1 MKTIALTAVV
11 AVTAFCGPAHA
22 DFTGPYAP
30 VHWTTLTSGSLTGS
44 GSSPGS
50 ATFASSSL
58 SLVGGDTV
66 SPVTDVSCV
75 GATYGFAGPCQLQ
88 TTISLPGTY
97 SFHWAY
103 STADGAGP
111 GGDLFGVLVNGA
123 RIQLS
128 DPGGTVG
135 QSGDRTFSASSSFGW
150 YINCTDCTGGA
161 ASATITA
168 FNAVAAVPEPEMYA
182 LMAAGLAALG
192 LITRRQRAQRCS
204 PLA

>member
-1 MKTIALTAVV
+1 MKTIALTALV
-11 AVTAFCGPAHA
+11 AVAAFCAPAHA

-30 VHWTTLTSGSLTGS
+30 ANWTVVTTGSLTGTGTS
-44 GSSPGS
+44 LGS

-58 SLVGGDTV
+58 TLVGGNTT
-66 SPVTDVSCV
+66 SPTSDVSCV
-75 GATYGFAGPCQLQ
+75 GATYGFAGPCQVQ

-103 STADGAGP
+103 ATADDGGP

-128 DPGGTVG
+128 DPGGPIT

-150 YINCTDCTGGA
+150 YINCTDCTSGA

-168 FNAVAAVPEPEMYA
+168 FSTVAAVPEPESYA

-192 LITRRQRAQRCS
+192 LVTRRRAARA
-204 PLA
+204 PAPA